1 MVDKFKHIFIYWDF
15 QQNQCLNIKK
25 ACVHKIHRIASWGP
39 CAHGAPGHLPS
50 VPMRSDGTESDAS
63 TFCFNLYFCV
73 NNAVNRSVNESSIL
87 IGRISKQESNK
98 KNNCCLL
105 GIYSSTFSNIRLIYI
120 YSEGLWTFI
129 PTTNWFFLYIKGHVL
144 ISLFFGLA
152 P

>member
-25 ACVHKIHRIASWGP
+25 ACVQKIHRIASWGP
-39 CAHGAPGHLPS
+39 CAHGAPGQLPS

-87 IGRISKQESNK
+87 IGRISEQESNQK
-98 KNNCCLL
+98 IAVVCWVFI
-105 GIYSSTFSNIRLIYI
+105 IYF
-120 YSEGLWTFI
+120 
-129 PTTNWFFLYIKGHVL
+129 
-144 ISLFFGLA
+144 
-152 P
+152 